1 MYCARLIV
9 SLPTNIKEFRVNMTE
24 NKKYT
29 LLNNINSPSDLRK
42 LSEKQLP
49 QVCKELREFII
60 ESLSNNP
67 GHFASSLGTVEL
79 TVALHYVM
87 DTPNDNIV
95 WDVGHQAYGHKIL
108 TGRRDRFDTNRK
120 FKGLKPFPAPDES
133 EYDSFIAGHASNS
146 ISAALGLAV
155 SARLNNKPEH
165 TVAVIG
171 DGAMSGGLAYEG
183 LNNVSSC
190 DNNLLIILNDNNMS
204 IDKSV
209 GGMSQLLISMHS
221 SRLYNKIRHKAARFF
236 TKIGL
241 LNKQRAASLTR
252 FNNGLKAMLYQ
263 QQNIFEG
270 MSVRYFGPIDG
281 HDVIEL
287 VRTLTLVKNMA
298 GPKLLHI
305 HTVKGKGYE
314 PAEKD
319 ATSWHQPGVFDVETG
334 ERIVSESGVP
344 RFQDVFGETLVEL
357 AKLNPAVVGITPAM
371 PTGCSMNLLMREMP
385 ERFFDVGIAE
395 GHAVTFSAGLGKGG
409 AMPFCNIYSSFMQR
423 GYDNLIHD
431 AALQRVNMALCLDRA
446 GIVGEDGPTHH
457 GAFDLAYLRPIPDIV
472 ISSPYDECE
481 LRRLMYTAQQPGRGV
496 FVIRYPRGRGELTD
510 WRCPLESVPV
520 GKGRCLREGSDVAL
534 LTLGPIGKTVSGVV
548 DEAAAAGISVAH
560 YDMRFLKPIDEE
572 LLHEVGRKFKYIV
585 TLEDGVKKGGLGSAV
600 TEFMTENGYTPRVN
614 VLGLPDAFVEH
625 GASGE
630 LYRLCKMDKA
640 SVLEAI
646 SNYKKLNL

>member
-1 MYCARLIV
+1 
-9 SLPTNIKEFRVNMTE
+9 MTDNYKFE
-24 NKKYT
+24 
-29 LLNNINSPSDLRK
+29 LLSNINSPSDLRK

-87 DTPNDNIV
+87 DTPDDKLV

-120 FKGLKPFPAPDES
+120 FKGLKPFPSPDES
-133 EYDSFIAGHASNS
+133 EYDAFVAGHASNS
-146 ISAALGLAV
+146 ISAALGLAA
-155 SARLNNKPEH
+155 SAKLKNKKER

-183 LNNVSSC
+183 LNNASSC

-221 SRLYNKIRHKAARFF
+221 SRLYNKIRHRAARFF

-241 LNKQRAASLTR
+241 LNKERAASLTR

-263 QQNIFEG
+263 QRNIFEG

-287 VRTLTLVKNMA
+287 VRTLNIIKDMT

-319 ATSWHQPGVFDVETG
+319 ATSWHQPGVFDIETG
-334 ERIVSESGVP
+334 ERIISESGIP

-357 AKLNPAVVGITPAM
+357 ARMNPAVVGITPAM
-371 PTGCSMNLLMREMP
+371 PTGCSMNLLMREIP

-431 AALQRVNMALCLDRA
+431 AALQRVNMVLCLDRA

-481 LRRLMYTAQQPGRGV
+481 LRRLMYTAQQPDRGV
-496 FVIRYPRGRGELTD
+496 FVIRYPRGRGMLTD

-520 GKGRCLREGSDVAL
+520 GKGRCLCEGTDVAL
-534 LTLGPIGKTVSGVV
+534 LTLGPIGKSVASVV
-548 DEAAAAGISVAH
+548 DEAAKEGISVAH
-560 YDMRFLKPIDEE
+560 YDMRFLKPIDEA
-572 LLHEVGRKFKYIV
+572 LLHEVGKKFKYVV
-585 TLEDGVKKGGLGSAV
+585 TLEDGVKIGGLGSAV
-600 TEFMTENGYTPRVN
+600 AEFMNENGYAVH
-614 VLGLPDAFVEH
+614 VEIMGIPDAFVEH
-625 GASGE
+625 GASNE
-630 LYRLCKMDKA
+630 LYNLCKMDKA
-640 SVLEAI
+640 SVLEVI
-646 SNYKKLNL
+646 MNYKKKSI